1 MNYSSVFKK
10 SDLGREEIKYQ
21 RLSVLPREARTLL
34 IMIDGKRTYQNY
46 LDSLDQGKM
55 FASFGGIKP
64 LLELLLELGCI
75 EIAGFDSVV
84 PQSSKSIEPAKDVEP
99 AVKRT
104 EKEFDQAFNSQ
115 KFEAINS
122 SNMTSSQSSGLRY
135 ETLKSELATFIE
147 QRALPEEAWG
157 YLLNVEQCNN
167 SEQLLTLAKNIQSA
181 GNSSLSRGMS
191 DFLKKVKPRI

>member
-21 RLSVLPREARTLL
+21 RIGVLPRQARTLL

-64 LLELLLELGCI
+64 LLELLLDLGCI

-84 PQSSKSIEPAKDVEP
+84 PKSSQFIEPAKDVEP
-99 AVKRT
+99 SIKRP

>member
-84 PQSSKSIEPAKDVEP
+84 SQSSKSIEPAKDVEP
-99 AVKRT
+99 AVKRP

-122 SNMTSSQSSGLRY
+122 SNMASSQSSGLRY

-147 QRALPEEAWG
+147 QKALPEEAWG

>member
-84 PQSSKSIEPAKDVEP
+84 PQSSQSIEPAKDVEP
-99 AVKRT
+99 AVKRP

-122 SNMTSSQSSGLRY
+122 SNMASSQSSGLRY

-147 QRALPEEAWG
+147 QKALPEEAWG